1 MNYPQTV
8 GWFRQPKE
16 PTHFAEPYVER
27 KVPNEREPDAKSQP
41 KRTVPSALWER
52 AKRAYAGPTDGQPQL
67 GLRFCV
73 LLLFIGTF
81 TALVILI
88 LTILLKNAYKQSGI
102 ITLKV
107 SLPLSRLPLQEWLI
121 YYLAQHYIK
130 HFNKISGYCPARLF
144 RGH

>member
-1 MNYPQTV
+1 MPENTRLAFQQGRT
-8 GWFRQPKE
+8 
-16 PTHFAEPYVER
+16 THFAEPYVER
-27 KVPNEREPDAKSQP
+27 KVPNEREPDAKFQP
-41 KRTVPSALWER
+41 KRTVLSALWER

-81 TALVILI
+81 SALVILI

-107 SLPLSRLPLQEWLI
+107 SVPFSRL
-121 YYLAQHYIK
+121 HCR
-130 HFNKISGYCPARLF
+130 NG
-144 RGH
+144 